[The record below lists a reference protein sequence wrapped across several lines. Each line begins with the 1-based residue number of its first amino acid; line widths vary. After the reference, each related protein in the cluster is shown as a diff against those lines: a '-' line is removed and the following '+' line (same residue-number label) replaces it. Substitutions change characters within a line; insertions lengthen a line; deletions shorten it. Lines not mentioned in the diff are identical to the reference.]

1 VEPLSRFA
9 EEPELAAILLD
20 VDGTLAPIVPRPED
34 ARVPTETQS
43 ELQRLHRRYALVA
56 CLSGRTAA
64 DAERVVGV
72 NELVYV
78 GNHGL
83 ELEPAA
89 EDWRE
94 ALHDFLTKVDW
105 PDAEDNELSA
115 SLHFRNAADEESAR
129 AQLEAIAAQARRVG
143 FSARFGRKV
152 LEIVPPVKASKGTAV
167 RRLLAE
173 RGLERALYAGDDTT
187 DIDAFRALE
196 ELELGI
202 RIAVA
207 SAEAPAELVHRADV
221 VVSTPNE
228 LAALLSRL

>member
-83 ELEPAA
+83 ELESAA

-94 ALHDFLTKVDW
+94 ALHDFLATVDW
-105 PDAEDNELSA
+105 PDAEDKELSA

-129 AQLEAIAAQARRVG
+129 AKLEAIAAQARRVG